1 MIDLVDF
8 NGYEPGVAF
17 YGGNA
22 GRKIGITYD
31 GSVWMVKYPEPTR
44 GMRGRIASYTTSPL
58 SEYLG
63 SHIYALLGVPVH
75 ETILGHREGKLVCVC
90 KDFVAETGCQLVDF
104 HDLKNSMP
112 DDASFGFE
120 RRPSDGQ
127 SVYLSDVLGTI
138 YSYGLVARVSGVAD
152 RFWDMFVIDALIGN
166 ADRNNT
172 NWGFLV
178 KPDGKLTLAPVFDN
192 GNSFFN
198 KRRDSQNALR
208 LEDETLLKQD
218 VLVGMQTCYLKDDG
232 HRVNPVKYIM
242 SAADGHCS
250 AAVVRLMTAYDER
263 AVFDLIDS
271 LPEEQL
277 GIRIASAE
285 VKEFYKRCLS
295 ERIRRVFEPTAEKVR
310 RG

>member
-8 NGYEPGVAF
+8 NGYAPGAAF

-22 GRKIGITYD
+22 GRKIGIAYNGD
-31 GSVWMVKYPEPTR
+31 IWMVKYPEPTR
-44 GMRGRIASYTTSPL
+44 GMKGRIASYTTSPL

-63 SHIYALLGVPVH
+63 SHIYELLGIPVH
-75 ETILGHREGKLVCVC
+75 ETVLGHREGKLVCACRDFTTASGC
-90 KDFVAETGCQLVDF
+90 KLVDF

-112 DDASFGFE
+112 DDAALDFE

-138 YSYGLVARVSGVAD
+138 YGYEPIAGVSGVVD
-152 RFWDMFVIDALIGN
+152 RFWDMFVIDSLVGN
-166 ADRNNT
+166 SDRNNT
-172 NWGFLV
+172 NWGFLA
-178 KPDGKLTLAPVFDN
+178 DGRGSLALAPVFDN

-208 LEDETLLKQD
+208 LEDENLLKQD

-232 HRVNPVKYIM
+232 HRVNPVKYVM
-242 SAADGHCS
+242 SAADERCS
-250 AAVVRLMTAYDER
+250 AAVARLAAAYDER
-263 AVFDLIDS
+263 QVYGLIDS

-277 GIRIASAE
+277 GIRVVSAE

-295 ERIRRVFEPTAEKVR
+295 GRMERVFYPTAEKIGR
-310 RG
+310 